1 MGIRP
6 FVLFSAM
13 LPVLA
18 ASPAK
23 ADFRV
28 CNDTG
33 SLVGV
38 ALGYSK
44 NGTWFTEGWWQVP
57 GETCASLLEGSLAS
71 RFYYIYAEDADR
83 GGQWRGDIFM
93 CTSSREFVIE
103 GKRLEREVAAA
114 NMDDEAAVRR
124 LHRKLERMG
133 VLDALKELGIS
144 HGDTVRIGA
153 VEFDYAGEDEVG

>member
-1 MGIRP
+1 MELGIRP

-103 GKRLEREVAAA
+103 GIENCFERGHDKTGFFEIDTGNRDSWMVRLTEE
-114 NMDDEAAVRR
+114 
-124 LHRKLERMG
+124 G
-133 VLDALKELGIS
+133 QSGS
-144 HGDTVRIGA
+144 SQ
-153 VEFDYAGEDEVG
+153 